1 MRKPALLGSWRDDDV
16 DHMDDALNLVN
27 PSSTGPCS
35 RPRSTPSSVPCRG
48 LLSSLACVSLDWCHA
63 CRVNN
68 ALNLVKLLA
77 SKHGAMQQATFNSP
91 SHSLLRLSD
100 SITCAIP
107 DWCCVHRVDD
117 ALNLV
122 KLLASKHG
130 AMQQTTLNSLIRSLL
145 NANQAPRA
153 LRMLSIMLNMG
164 LRPYRTTIDA
174 LIAGCAQ
181 NSNSVEAANFYW

>member
-1 MRKPALLGSWRDDDV
+1 M
-16 DHMDDALNLVN
+16 
-27 PSSTGPCS
+27 
-35 RPRSTPSSVPCRG
+35 
-48 LLSSLACVSLDWCHA
+48 SLDWCYA
-63 CRVNN
+63 CR
-68 ALNLVKLLA
+68 L
-77 SKHGAMQQATFNSP
+77 
-91 SHSLLRLSD
+91 
-100 SITCAIP
+100 
-107 DWCCVHRVDD
+107 DD

-181 NSNSVEAANFYW
+181 NSNSVEAAKFYWWAAFMCCVVGLLVSWQIPM